1 MNILAIG
8 RTLPFHSI
16 GGMQAVA
23 WDLLRE
29 FARQGHSVTVLTTT
43 IPGKPERFESEGV
56 AIVTVVGTKAEKY
69 SRRWW
74 SGSRAAAQS
83 IFASA
88 PDVVLS
94 ISSAGAGL
102 LPLNKLWAHV
112 PFVMQA
118 HGTSLGEV
126 QSKWRSGRMLQRAR
140 SVRNIY
146 WLIKDL
152 ILYRHVDQLILVG
165 DVIEGQ
171 FRSPPLSWWANGTP
185 RQVIR
190 NGVDRSLFRP
200 NAEAREAGRKRFGW
214 APTDKVLVFAAR
226 LHPQKGVHEALKV
239 YELLRQT
246 DPTLRL
252 LLIGG
257 GEEEAA
263 VKAWIDAQGGG
274 DSVRMSGSVPREQVA
289 ELLVVGDV
297 FLFPT
302 LRQEGLPLN
311 VLEAMSCGLHAVCA
325 ESMRDVFD
333 ASLPIRYAP
342 PKDHAR
348 FAEAVRL
355 VLREGAYQ
363 AGDQMAS
370 YSLTECAASYLKSFE
385 RLKLNGAHVPGR

>member
-29 FARQGHSVTVLTTT
+29 FARLGHNVTVLTTT

-56 AIVTVVGTKAEKY
+56 SIVTVVGTKAEKY

-74 SGSRAAAQS
+74 TGSRATAKS
-83 IFASA
+83 VFSTA

-102 LPLNKLWAHV
+102 LPLHKLWAHV

-126 QSKWRSGRMLQRAR
+126 QSKWRSGRVLQKAR

-165 DVIEGQ
+165 EVIEGQ
-171 FRSPPLSWWANGTP
+171 FRSPPLSWWAQGTP

-190 NGVDRSLFRP
+190 NGVDRTLFRP
-200 NAEAREAGRKRFGW
+200 NAQARESGREAFGW
-214 APTDKVLVFAAR
+214 ASTDPVLVFAAR

-239 YELLRQT
+239 YDLLRRT
-246 DPTLRL
+246 DPTLRM

-263 VKAWIDAQGGG
+263 VRSWVKSQALE
-274 DSVRMSGSVPREQVA
+274 DSVRMVGAVARERVA

-311 VLEAMSCGLHAVCA
+311 VLEAMSCGLHAVCS

-333 ASLPIRYAP
+333 ASLPIRYAS
-342 PKDHAR
+342 PKDLAS
-348 FAEAVRL
+348 FAEGVRS
-355 VLREGAYQ
+355 VLLEGAP
-363 AGDQMAS
+363 GSEDQMAS

-385 RLKLNGAHVPGR
+385 RLKSNGVHVPGR